1 MVDLITDKLQ
11 IFWKLS
17 QIYSSSVTNL
27 TSVDRLCDINVSSN
41 FLETNGSNFFFF
53 VNFSKPTSTF
63 LILILLRFLIVEQI
77 KFYFVFQ
84 SSLHSVFRQGTSENF
99 LRHRSRKLSQFRPL
113 LFHEL
118 VYVFSANAYK
128 YNQCFIMADIKCVS
142 TWCLAWISFTEIQ
155 RTVREMAT
163 YHFISSHASVIFI
176 TKNSKVSG
184 ILFLDVVRLNL
195 QSSTY

>member
-41 FLETNGSNFFFF
+41 FLETNRSNFFFF

-63 LILILLRFLIVEQI
+63 LTLILLRFLIVEQI

-99 LRHRSRKLSQFRPL
+99 LRHRSRKLSQFRSL

-118 VYVFSANAYK
+118 VYVFSANAHK

-142 TWCLAWISFTEIQ
+142 T
-155 RTVREMAT
+155 
-163 YHFISSHASVIFI
+163 
-176 TKNSKVSG
+176 
-184 ILFLDVVRLNL
+184 
-195 QSSTY
+195 